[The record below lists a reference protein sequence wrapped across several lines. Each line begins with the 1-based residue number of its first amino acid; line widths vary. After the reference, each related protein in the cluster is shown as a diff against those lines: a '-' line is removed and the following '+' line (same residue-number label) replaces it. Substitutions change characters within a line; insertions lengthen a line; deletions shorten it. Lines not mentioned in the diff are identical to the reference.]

1 MEQQFSGVLV
11 QRDETNLVNHN
22 KLYLFQR
29 TQVVVQGPL
38 GVLLQQDVC
47 QLRRS
52 KEADTPPLLAGFQSN
67 SRSQMGLSRPNAPH
81 KNQVFFWGKEME
93 VGHVFLCQA
102 ARKFNGG
109 VPHKIIQCLHHPET
123 SRLYH
128 AVNPVGLSFLQFQCQ
143 EIGHILLGIFVGDA
157 PPAFRHAAQLHL
169 PHELFNLFSHEPHLP
184 SGHHR
189 LRGLDCSSAMGLRRV

>member
-1 MEQQFSGVLV
+1 
-11 QRDETNLVNHN
+11 
-22 KLYLFQR
+22 
-29 TQVVVQGPL
+29 
-38 GVLLQQDVC
+38 
-47 QLRRS
+47 
-52 KEADTPPLLAGFQSN
+52 
-67 SRSQMGLSRPNAPH
+67 MGLSRPNAPH
-81 KNQVFFWGKEME
+81 KNQVLFWGKELE
-93 VGHVFLCQA
+93 VGHVFLWQA

-128 AVNPVGLSFLQFQCQ
+128 AVNPVGFSFLQFQCQ